1 MTLEDINYVAQ
12 TIGVVAIL
20 GSLIAIIIQM
30 RQNAA
35 AAKVA
40 AAEEVHRRFSEVYIA
55 LFGSAASAE
64 AYVKA
69 NQDFG
74 SLSPVE
80 RYQYVTAGMALWIN
94 TQEAH
99 RKWTEGS
106 LGDDR
111 WRLWDGV
118 SKLIFAGPA
127 SAQLWAER
135 KHLFSDAFQA
145 YVSKIQ
151 TDAPHPV
158 LAERTQTES
167 PSAPPTL

>member
-12 TIGVVAIL
+12 TIGVTAIL

-30 RQNAA
+30 HQSAA

-40 AAEEVHRRFSEVYIA
+40 AAEEVHRRFSEVYLA
-55 LFGSAASAE
+55 LSGSPTMSE
-64 AYVKA
+64 IYVKA
-69 NQDFG
+69 NQDYG
-74 SLSPVE
+74 SLSPAE
-80 RYQYVTAGMALWIN
+80 RYQYLTAAMALWIN

-111 WRLWDGV
+111 WRLWDGL

-127 SAQLWAER
+127 SGLLWAER
-135 KHLFSDAFQA
+135 KHLFSDSFQA
-145 YVSKIQ
+145 YVNKIR
-151 TDAPHPV
+151 TDAPHPI
-158 LAERTQTES
+158 LAERTQLES
-167 PSAPPTL
+167 PSATTPR